1 MEGLQQSLEPCEGEE
16 IQPEQP
22 MAALWKHWVDLQE
35 TALSKRENN
44 SLHQQVQIERQIS
57 SLFEVSYWPKIFV
70 FVSVIK
76 GSALCI
82 AQEAGWMLE
91 RWCV

>member
-1 MEGLQQSLEPCEGEE
+1 
-16 IQPEQP
+16 

-57 SLFEVSYWPKIFV
+57 SLFEVSY
-70 FVSVIK
+70 
-76 GSALCI
+76 
-82 AQEAGWMLE
+82 
-91 RWCV
+91 